1 MERLEQAGFACYIV
15 GGAVRDWLAGGKPHD
30 YDLCTAATPEQ
41 TERIFSDLHV
51 IETGLK
57 HGTVTIVMDG
67 EPIEITTFRTE
78 GAYSD
83 GRRPDSVAFVTDIT
97 QDLARRDFT
106 VNAMAW
112 SPRRGLCDP
121 FGGKEDLARKHIR
134 CVGDAETRFQEDA
147 LRILRAL
154 RFASTRGYEIEA
166 QTAQALRDNRHRL
179 THVSAER
186 ITAELLQIVSGAYA
200 GAVCMEF
207 AEIFAEILPEIA
219 PMMGFQQCNPHHKYD
234 V

>member
-1 MERLEQAGFACYIV
+1 MPKQIHSIMERLEQAGFACYIV

-57 HGTVTIVMDG
+57 HGTVTIVMNG

-112 SPRRGLCDP
+112 SPWRGLCDP
-121 FGGKEDLARKHIR
+121 FGEKRIWHGNTFTVSVMRRRGFRRMPCAFCGHFDLHRPEDMK
-134 CVGDAETRFQEDA
+134 
-147 LRILRAL
+147 
-154 RFASTRGYEIEA
+154 
-166 QTAQALRDNRHRL
+166 
-179 THVSAER
+179 
-186 ITAELLQIVSGAYA
+186 
-200 GAVCMEF
+200 
-207 AEIFAEILPEIA
+207 
-219 PMMGFQQCNPHHKYD
+219 
-234 V
+234 

>member
-134 CVGDAETRFQEDA
+134 
-147 LRILRAL
+147 
-154 RFASTRGYEIEA
+154 
-166 QTAQALRDNRHRL
+166 
-179 THVSAER
+179 
-186 ITAELLQIVSGAYA
+186 
-200 GAVCMEF
+200 
-207 AEIFAEILPEIA
+207 
-219 PMMGFQQCNPHHKYD
+219 
-234 V
+234 